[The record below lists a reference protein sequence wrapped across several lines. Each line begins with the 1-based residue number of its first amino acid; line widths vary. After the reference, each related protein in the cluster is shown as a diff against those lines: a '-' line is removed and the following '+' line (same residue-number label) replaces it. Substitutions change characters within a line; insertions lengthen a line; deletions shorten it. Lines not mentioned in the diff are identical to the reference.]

1 MLADSRR
8 NRELPFFPTLLCLWA
23 TGWVT
28 SAVGA
33 LLVIH
38 SASPTG
44 RSPVLLA
51 VNLVLSS
58 AIGAVVARQLL
69 HELVGCELAYS
80 AILLALVAGSVVS
93 HVTRLAVFAG
103 LRHSGSPAF
112 PVAGIGVSL
121 IPAMLGAVVSYWL
134 LQNAL
139 RAQPA
144 PRATGPLPG
153 AAAMPVSFANPYAE
167 RVAAAREST
176 LGLVAAVDAAEPAS
190 VPSLIADGMMSLE
203 AARKRLEEMPPPDH
217 VPPDVQQ
224 RLTAGMAQLADELAA
239 TANEASLTVTGG
251 SRYRWELDRSAGLQ
265 AVRRALDELH
275 ALGY

>member
-1 MLADSRR
+1 VLVDSRQS
-8 NRELPFFPTLLCLWA
+8 RELPFFPTLLCLWA

-38 SASPTG
+38 SAAPTG

-69 HELVGCELAYS
+69 LELVGCELSYS

-93 HVTRLAVFAG
+93 NVARLAVFAG

-112 PVAGIGVSL
+112 PVAGIGVL
-121 IPAMLGAVVSYWL
+121 LMPAMLGALVSYWL

-144 PRATGPLPG
+144 PLANPLPH

-176 LGLVAAVDAAEPAS
+176 LGLVAAVDEAEPAS

-203 AARKRLEEMPPPDH
+203 AARKRLDEMPPPDH
-217 VPPDVQQ
+217 VPPDVPQ

-239 TANEASLTVTGG
+239 TANEASITVTGG

-265 AVRRALDELH
+265 AVRQALDELH